1 MTGIRTWMLPIGACL
16 SLWLGMACAAVTS
29 SEPPAIAALRANRAA
44 TVDVLEAQ
52 AIQAERRATDPVN
65 KAWAKLAVAEFED
78 EQEHP
83 ERAQAMLL
91 DLLKDARVLSLRDL
105 EFAVLTRLAS
115 MLGNRGR
122 TEEALQYIDRMNLI
136 ANAFDHAPWRAEV
149 HYQRGVLDRK
159 DGRPELAIR
168 QFQKAQAQ
176 FEAAGDALG
185 VAHTQNA
192 MGMIFGRIGRFA
204 EARLQHNAALEAA
217 TRLGNK
223 QEMARSHRLLGNLY
237 RNLEDEELGAE
248 NMVRALGMLEPRDRR
263 EGIALRGELGKSLLN
278 LGRIG
283 EAERYAMTAA
293 EDAEASGSPPN
304 KVNAFTTL
312 AEVRL
317 AQGRMDE
324 AKEWSDRAMQQF
336 NQVALRDQVLLRLSQ
351 LHVLSELGDYQEA
364 RSQGGRTVYD
374 ARRLGD
380 KVLERE
386 ALDQL
391 ATVQLALG
399 DAEAAFE
406 SRKAH
411 GELDRELSLETA
423 SRKIAGLQADL
434 DQARVEAEKK
444 LLERDNQIQSLRIT
458 RQRWAGIALASAFF
472 AVLGGLAFVSFRF
485 RESQR
490 LNAELKASRDELSR
504 LHTALVETAAALDR
518 AANTDSLTQ
527 LPNRRATMNVLDG
540 VMQRFRTEGQSVALV
555 LLDIDRFKAINDTYG
570 HAEGD
575 RVLQEMA
582 ARLRRLLPPEAHVGR
597 WGGEEFL
604 VVLSGNLA
612 THAPRIVE
620 DVRERLAEQAFQTSQ
635 GPISVT
641 ASFGL
646 ARLNSQETS
655 GLVSVLA
662 RADHALYRAK
672 ALGRN
677 RIEAV

>member
-1 MTGIRTWMLPIGACL
+1 MTGIRPWLLTIGACF
-16 SLWLGMACAAVTS
+16 SLWLGTVQAS
-29 SEPPAIAALRANRAA
+29 SFPSQPPSIASLRANRNA
-44 TVDVLEAQ
+44 TVDVLQAEAL
-52 AIQAERRATDPVN
+52 QAERQAADPIARA
-65 KAWAKLAVAEFED
+65 WSRLAVAEFED

-83 ERAQAMLL
+83 ELAQQALL
-91 DLLKDARVLSLRDL
+91 RLLGEARTLKLRDL

-122 TEEALQYIDRMNLI
+122 TAEALRYIDRMNLI
-136 ANAFDHAPWRAEV
+136 ARTFDQPAWLAEV

-168 QFQKAQAQ
+168 QFQQALTQYQQAQ
-176 FEAAGDALG
+176 DELG
-185 VAHTQNA
+185 IAHTQNA
-192 MGMIFGRIGRFA
+192 MGMIYGRIGRFA
-204 EARLQHNAALEAA
+204 DARLQHNAALEIA
-217 TRLGNK
+217 TRLQNR

-248 NMVRALGMLEPRDRR
+248 NMVRALSMLEARDRR

-278 LGRIG
+278 LGRLQ
-283 EAERYAMTAA
+283 EAERYAETAA

-317 AQGRMDE
+317 AQGRLDE
-324 AKEWSDRAMQQF
+324 AKQWSDRAMQQF
-336 NQVALRDQVLLRLSQ
+336 DQVALRDQVLLRLSQ
-351 LHVLSELGDYQEA
+351 LHVLSEMGDYREA
-364 RSQGGRTVYD
+364 RTQGGRTVYD

-411 GELDRELSLETA
+411 AELDRELSMETA
-423 SRKIAGLQADL
+423 SRKIAGLESDLKQA
-434 DQARVEAEKK
+434 QVEAEKK
-444 LLERDNQIQSLRIT
+444 ILERDNQIQALRIT
-458 RQRWAGIALASAFF
+458 RQRWAGIALVSAFL

-490 LNAELKASRDELSR
+490 LNAELKASRDELAR
-504 LHTALVETAAALDR
+504 VHTALVETAAALDR

-527 LPNRRATMNVLDG
+527 LPNRRATVNLLDS
-540 VMQRFRTEGQSVALV
+540 VMQRFRADGQGFAIA

-570 HAEGD
+570 HSDGD

-582 ARLRRLLPPEAHVGR
+582 QRLRRFLPPEAHVGR

-604 VVLSGNLA
+604 IVMTGSMASQAV
-612 THAPRIVE
+612 RILE
-620 DVRERLAEQAFQTSQ
+620 DLRRAMSVDPFAISQ
-635 GPISVT
+635 GDIRVT

-646 ARLNSQETS
+646 SRSDRQDTS
-655 GLVSVLA
+655 SLVSILA
-662 RADHALYRAK
+662 RADQALYQAK
-672 ALGRN
+672 SAGRD
-677 RIEAV
+677 RIEMV